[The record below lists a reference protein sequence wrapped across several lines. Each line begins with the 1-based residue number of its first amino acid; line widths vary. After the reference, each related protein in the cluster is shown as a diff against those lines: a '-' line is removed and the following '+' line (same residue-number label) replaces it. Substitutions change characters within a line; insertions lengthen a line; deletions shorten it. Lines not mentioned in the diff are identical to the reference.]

1 MYESDDFT
9 NIWTKKTSKK
19 FSLKVSKKKK
29 LTSCLTYHFNYGS
42 IVYLENEKNP
52 LNIVE
57 N

>member
-1 MYESDDFT
+1 VVARTGGGGEG
-9 NIWTKKTSKK
+9 
-19 FSLKVSKKKK
+19 
-29 LTSCLTYHFNYGS
+29 HGGGS